1 MCKIQYNSDMDNKNL
16 NQTLEKLKQE
26 IRRGNIVLAA
36 MSQLKEEQYGYSLL
50 KSLNEKGYDVGQD
63 TLYPLLRRL
72 EEQGLLDSEW
82 RVDESRPRRYYILN
96 ESGLLLF
103 EELKTGWQEE
113 ESIIRRLINE
123 TE

>member
-1 MCKIQYNSDMDNKNL
+1 MCNTQYNNDMENKNL

-36 MSQLKEEQYGYSLL
+36 MSQVKEEQYGYSLL

-82 RVDESRPRRYYILN
+82 RVDGSRPRRYYILN
-96 ESGLLLF
+96 ESGLSLF

-113 ESIIRRLINE
+113 VSIIRRLINE